1 MIEYFFTY
9 INDIPKAYRNSLFS
23 VQHIIALGMV
33 VCIWMLLIL
42 LFKDR
47 NTDYK
52 WKFIKCVSL
61 LLPLMEISQ
70 IAWYISI
77 GEFSSGYTLPLHLCS
92 LMSVILPVMA
102 FTRNRLLQEYSFA
115 IGLATALMAVITPDV
130 YYYPAF
136 TFIYIQS
143 MLVHGTICFIPIFMV
158 TAMGFKPRITNLPK
172 VIGVLFLFAIAVV
185 PVNYF
190 TDGNYFFL
198 RYPAP
203 GSPME
208 VFADMVGSPWYLI
221 PTFLL
226 GCVLWTVM
234 YLPFVLLEA
243 RDRQRTRR
251 ALEFLRMADAAGQR
265 GERERKEPAYTK

>member
-1 MIEYFFTY
+1 MEYFFTY
-9 INDIPKAYRNSLFS
+9 IDGIPKEYRNTLFS
-23 VQHIIALGMV
+23 AQHIMAMGTV
-33 VCIWMLLIL
+33 VSVWVLLIL
-42 LFKDR
+42 LFKNK
-47 NTDYK
+47 NTERK
-52 WKFIKCVSL
+52 WSFIKYVSL
-61 LLPLMEISQ
+61 LLPVLEIVHM
-70 IAWYISI
+70 IWYKSI
-77 GEFSSGYTLPLHLCS
+77 GEFHFGYTLPLHLCS

-143 MLVHGTICFIPIFMV
+143 MIVHGTICFIPIFMV
-158 TAMGFKPRITNLPK
+158 TLMDFKPRITNLPK
-172 VIGVLFLFAIAVV
+172 VIGILFLFAAAVA

-208 VFADMVGSPWYLI
+208 AFAGMVGSPWYLI

-226 GCVLWTVM
+226 GCVLWTIM
-234 YLPFVLLEA
+234 YLPFALLEA

-251 ALEFLRMADAAGQR
+251 ALEFLRMADAEQ
-265 GERERKEPAYTK
+265 KEPVYTK